1 MKNGTGGAQGM
12 KLRTSRR
19 AALVTSLVS
28 IACLL
33 GGAAHASGR
42 PTKILVVDAAAP
54 PGIVQLDTSPGMQ
67 AQRNA
72 EGITPQQA
80 AVNDVLAVQA
90 ALSNTLVKKI
100 DAMGLQAERVPSG
113 TTPAPGE
120 LAVTMQ
126 IDSIQEGNRARR
138 TAIGFGAGKVQVQG
152 SAMLLRGTSTGT
164 EVLKTYA
171 SSANSGRMPGLGVGV
186 AAAGVKSATTA
197 LSGAAH
203 GMGEVEN
210 SPVAEEAT
218 KVASRLAAGLGQ
230 YFAAQGWIPAT
241 AVPGA

>member
-1 MKNGTGGAQGM
+1 MKHGTGRAQGM
-12 KLRTSRR
+12 KLKPSRR
-19 AALVTSLVS
+19 AALVTPLVF

-33 GGAAHASGR
+33 GGTAQASGR
-42 PTKILVVDAAAP
+42 PAKILVVDAAAP

-67 AQRNA
+67 AQRKS

-120 LAVTMQ
+120 LAVTIQ
-126 IDSIQEGNRARR
+126 INSIQEGNRARR
-138 TAIGFGAGKVQVQG
+138 TVVGLGAGKVQVQG
-152 SAMLLRGTSTGT
+152 SAMLLRGTATGT
-164 EVLKTYA
+164 DVLQTYA
-171 SSANSGRMPGLGVGV
+171 STATSGRMPGMGIGA

-203 GMGEVEN
+203 GVGEAG
-210 SPVAEEAT
+210 SPIEQEAT
-218 KVASRLAAGLGQ
+218 KAANQLAARLGQ
-230 YFAAQGWIPAT
+230 YFAAQGWIAES
-241 AVPGA
+241 AVPEA